1 MLASSLAGCFCD
13 GAAPLCTFPPNA
25 ETAVFVGTVVQRL
38 NSPSRARFAVSEHF
52 LGPVGRQFDILEGG
66 GDADCAV
73 RFSVG
78 EAYLVVADHEE
89 HGWVPR
95 ACEIRRAAE
104 MTRDLA
110 VLRGQRSI
118 GFAKSLVYGEVLLAR
133 SRPAAA
139 APRPGIEIQLVGP
152 RTRRTTVTDADGRF
166 SFFDLPSDVFTVRAK
181 LPGGTVS
188 QEQLDQRRRRC
199 GYATFLQ

>member
-1 MLASSLAGCFCD
+1 MLLRWRGLDCVRKAGVLCQNAMEAMVARAKPGVKEYELRAAA
-13 GAAPLCTFPPNA
+13 GAA
-25 ETAVFVGTVVQRL
+25 
-38 NSPSRARFAVSEHF
+38 
-52 LGPVGRQFDILEGG
+52 ILEGG

-95 ACEIRRAAE
+95 ACELRTAAE

-110 VLRGQRSI
+110 LLRGQRSI
-118 GFAKSLVYGEVLLAR
+118 GFAKSLVYGQVLLAR

-152 RTRRTTVTDADGRF
+152 RTRRTAVTDADGRF

-181 LPGGTVS
+181 LPGETVS
-188 QEQLDQRRRRC
+188 QELDQRRRRC